1 MKLPE
6 YISVA
11 EAQRVCA
18 ELHIR
23 DWTQLQETA
32 IEAKAVLA
40 NREAARLPGSTQK
53 AGDR

>member
-1 MKLPE
+1 MNLPE

-11 EAQRVCA
+11 EVQRVCA

-23 DWTQLQETA
+23 DWTQLQETV

-40 NREAARLPGSTQK
+40 NRQMARLPQSAPQ
-53 AGDR
+53 AGGR